1 MTVTSG
7 TSDGQNHR
15 RLTDGSP
22 LYYKY
27 ICKAAATV
35 RCDLKSMQLPIN
47 YKYIYNLKYIK
58 ICARHISS

>member
-1 MTVTSG
+1 MTATSG

-27 ICKAAATV
+27 ICKAAGIIKCTGAA
-35 RCDLKSMQLPIN
+35 PYN
-47 YKYIYNLKYIK
+47 YILNYNLKYMK
-58 ICARHISS
+58 T

>member
-1 MTVTSG
+1 MTATSG

-27 ICKAAATV
+27 ICKATGTIKCTGAA
-35 RCDLKSMQLPIN
+35 PYN
-47 YKYIYNLKYIK
+47 YILNYNLKYMK
-58 ICARHISS
+58 ICARYSL